1 METTGRTLEA
11 IDAEIAR
18 TKEALANVK
27 GSETEVDA

>member
-1 METTGRTLEA
+1 MTTRPLAE

-27 GSETEVDA
+27 GTETDTVAVI